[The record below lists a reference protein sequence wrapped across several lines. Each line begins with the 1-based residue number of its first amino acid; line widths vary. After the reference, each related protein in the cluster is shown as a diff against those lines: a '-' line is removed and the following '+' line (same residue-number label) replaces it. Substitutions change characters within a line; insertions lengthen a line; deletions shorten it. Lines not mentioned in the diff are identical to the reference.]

1 MVGHKR
7 FGGEFMINVKNH
19 LQFSIRNDLNNPD
32 FQIMWKKSTLLT
44 ANFLLGSYRPHNSR
58 TDKLNNLA
66 ISLDNA
72 IDTAL
77 PIFLMGDFNIDTL
90 SCCNNVFKHHDI
102 SWEN

>member
-32 FQIMWKKSTLLT
+32 FQIMWQKSTLLT
-44 ANFLLGSYRPHNSR
+44 ANFLLGS
-58 TDKLNNLA
+58 LNNLA

-90 SCCNNVFKHHDI
+90 SCGNNVFKHHDI

>member
-1 MVGHKR
+1 M
-7 FGGEFMINVKNH
+7 
-19 LQFSIRNDLNNPD
+19 
-32 FQIMWKKSTLLT
+32 
-44 ANFLLGSYRPHNSR
+44 YRPHNSR

-90 SCCNNVFKHHDI
+90 SCGNNVFKHHDI